1 MAVPDFTGSTLG
13 TFRGSYSAGGSESFV
28 EIKKIN
34 AWKKSTPIHSQS
46 RMGHLSF

>member
-28 EIKKIN
+28 GIKKN
-34 AWKKSTPIHSQS
+34 QCMEEVYPYTQS
-46 RMGHLSF
+46 I